1 MKLKLSNWT
10 KLFLAAF
17 CFGIAIV
24 GFMIKL
30 PSGFRHI
37 DKELHSLFYFIAAA
51 FLNILF
57 ANRKLLRHLLIFVA
71 LYLFGAGIEYAQAY
85 SNRFFRSRIHGRYDP
100 EDVQANLNGLL
111 AFSVLWT
118 VVMAIAF
125 LFRKAGPTV
134 AVNKTDLG

>member
-1 MKLKLSNWT
+1 MKLSNWT